1 MRRVAALLRSS
12 GFDHAIN
19 LLLVASVVLMVIE
32 PYLNHSTDRKVMKDV
47 DSASAFS
54 AGGVHRSLPLS
65 RPLHTSHVPTMPPLP
80 VILSFGRWPSSL
92 SSLQRRSS
100 HGSSLRSSHG
110 QPTSHSLSG
119 S

>member
-1 MRRVAALLRSS
+1 MKRGIIPNDEENEYAQEEAVPLS
-12 GFDHAIN
+12 GETSPQEGSD
-19 LLLVASVVLMVIE
+19 E
-32 PYLNHSTDRKVMKDV
+32 ECDDRKVMKDV